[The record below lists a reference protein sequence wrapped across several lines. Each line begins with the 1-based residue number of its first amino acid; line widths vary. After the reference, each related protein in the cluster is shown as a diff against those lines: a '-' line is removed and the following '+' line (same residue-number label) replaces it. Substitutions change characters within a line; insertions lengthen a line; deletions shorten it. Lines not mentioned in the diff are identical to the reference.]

1 MKRSK
6 LEYENDFSA
15 LMVGKCLHRVRYF
28 EIQYDTD
35 EPYYLN
41 DSFPGHLLDYG
52 CDFEMADGSIVG
64 FIWDGEFFQY
74 GVGIFGRSL
83 HNEVKLAKVW
93 DVTEEQNWAKLVGKN
108 ILRTRVHWSWA
119 QYEGQEKQDYP
130 QDVELEFD
138 DGSLVF
144 LSASQYRKDTDT
156 LRGMSDDIAVIFGEN
171 TAKHYKLGAYGNDGE
186 HDSGGGKAMIMLRF
200 QVSCISRLASLQR
213 PAS

>member
-6 LEYENDFSA
+6 LEYENDLA
-15 LMVGKCLHRVRYF
+15 AMMVGECLHRVRYF
-28 EIQYDTD
+28 EIQYETD

-41 DSFPGHLLDYG
+41 DFFPGHLLDYG
-52 CDFEMADGSIVG
+52 CDLEMSDGSIVG

-74 GVGIFGRSL
+74 GVGIFRKSL
-83 HNEVKLAKVW
+83 HDEVKLAKVR
-93 DVTEEQNWAKLVGKN
+93 DVTEEQNWANLVGKN
-108 ILRTRVHWSWA
+108 ISRTRVYWSWA

-156 LRGMSDDIAVIFGEN
+156 LWGMSDDIAVIFGEN
-171 TAKHYKLGAYGNDGE
+171 AAKQYKLGAYANDG
-186 HDSGGGKAMIMLRF
+186 
-200 QVSCISRLASLQR
+200 
-213 PAS
+213 